1 VVRFWMPWPNA
12 AEFSGWGLRIAAAA
26 YFIPLLIAAALG
38 WILGPRNYWAWVL
51 TLGPILYFSAIHA
64 VFLGSLRYRLP
75 AEYPLCIAAAVGLRI
90 ACQGFVR
97 PVRPTT

>member
-1 VVRFWMPWPNA
+1 MPWPNA
-12 AEFSGWGLRIAAAA
+12 EQFSGMGLRLAVAA
-26 YFIPLLIAAALG
+26 YFIPVVLAAVLG

-75 AEYPLCIAAAVGLRI
+75 AEYPLCIAAAVGLRQI
-90 ACQGFVR
+90 WTGLVR
-97 PVRPTT
+97 AKRVES